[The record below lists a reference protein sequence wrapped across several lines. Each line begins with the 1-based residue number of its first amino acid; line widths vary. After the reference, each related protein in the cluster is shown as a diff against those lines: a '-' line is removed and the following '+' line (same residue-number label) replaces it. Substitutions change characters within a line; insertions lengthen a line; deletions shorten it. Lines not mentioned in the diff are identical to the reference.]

1 MTAQMLFTSIHISPS
16 PSIFSIPDLKTN
28 YKIPETRKSSS
39 LKLKSQNG
47 NRCKKPKKSVEQ
59 LLHTLGIM
67 SLSSSPTD
75 DTPYSK
81 LVSNIEEESVDSKT
95 MWAKLGQRFNSAGI
109 MSSLRVIFKEQ
120 HLALPHLNVPDIRW
134 VNWKELKEQGFQ
146 GIVFDKDNTLT
157 APYAPSLWPAIADSL
172 EDCKSVFQGRIALL
186 SNSAGLYQYD
196 PDGSEAKA
204 LEELIGIPVIRHGSK
219 KPSGTA
225 KDIEKYFGYDPS
237 LLVMVGD
244 RHFTDIV
251 YGNRNGFLTILTE
264 PLTLAGEPFIVRQV
278 RKLEGVLVQ
287 YWCRKGLKPTRHH
300 LLLSK
305 HEYIKSPD

>member
-1 MTAQMLFTSIHISPS
+1 MTAHTLLISVHISVFS
-16 PSIFSIPDLKTN
+16 SRFSIPDLKTN
-28 YKIPETRKSSS
+28 YKISETRRNSS
-39 LKLKSQNG
+39 LKLKSPSG
-47 NRCKKPKKSVEQ
+47 HRCKKLKISVGQ
-59 LLHTLGIM
+59 FFPTLGIM
-67 SLSSSPTD
+67 ALSSSPTYD
-75 DTPYSK
+75 ATYRT
-81 LVSNIEEESVDSKT
+81 VAGNIEEESVGSKT
-95 MWAKLGQRFNSAGI
+95 MWSKLGQRFNSAGI
-109 MSSLRVIFKEQ
+109 MSSLRVIFREQ

-172 EDCKSVFQGRIALL
+172 EDCKSIFQGRIALL

-278 RKLEGVLVQ
+278 RKLEGFLVEC
-287 YWCRKGLKPTRHH
+287 WCRKGLKPASHH
-300 LLLSK
+300 LLSSK

>member
-1 MTAQMLFTSIHISPS
+1 MTAHTLFISVHISAFS
-16 PSIFSIPDLKTN
+16 SIPSIPDLKTN
-28 YKIPETRKSSS
+28 YKISETRRYSS
-39 LKLKSQNG
+39 LKLKFLKG
-47 NRCKKPKKSVEQ
+47 HRCKKLKKSVGQ
-59 LLHTLGIM
+59 FFPTLGIM
-67 SLSSSPTD
+67 PTD
-75 DTPYSK
+75 ETAYRT
-81 LVSNIEEESVDSKT
+81 VAGNIEEESVGSKT

-109 MSSLRVIFKEQ
+109 MSSLRVIFREQ

-172 EDCKSVFQGRIALL
+172 EDCKSIFHGRIALL
-186 SNSAGLYQYD
+186 SNSAGLYQFD

-204 LEELIGIPVIRHGSK
+204 LEELIGIPVIRHGLK

-278 RKLEGVLVQ
+278 RKLEGFLVQ
-287 YWCRKGLKPTRHH
+287 CWCRKGLKPASHH